1 MPLPT
6 MSWADESLSAPAGQI
21 AAKLT
26 EYLAGLRPA
35 HPVSILDVSSHPEPG
50 LEFARWARRLPR
62 KVRLMTY
69 DWRGAKAAAFYAAAP
84 EVLVE
89 KGSLPGVH
97 FSAGSFDFV
106 VGAEVLAGAAA
117 ALRARALT
125 DLCRTALRL
134 VLLAEPAASLTAGEI
149 GDLFVGLPGKPVC
162 ETLDKVNVVTV
173 NTLLK

>member
-1 MPLPT
+1 MSLHT
-6 MSWADESLSAPAGQI
+6 MSWADESLSVPAGVV

-35 HPVSILDVSSHPEPG
+35 HPVSILDVSSHAEPG
-50 LEFARWARRLPR
+50 LELARWVRRLPR

-69 DWRGAKAAAFYAAAP
+69 DWRGGKAAAFHAAAP

-89 KGSLPGVH
+89 KGTLPGVH

-106 VGAEVLAGAAA
+106 VGADVLAGADGPQ
-117 ALRARALT
+117 RSRALT

-134 VLLAEPAASLTAGEI
+134 VLLAETAASPTAGEI
-149 GDLFVGLPGKPVC
+149 ADLFVGLPGKPAC
-162 ETLDKVNVVTV
+162 ETLDNVNVVTI
-173 NTLLK
+173 NTLLT